1 MVRESK
7 DSEKQV
13 SLAKNASIYGAI
25 HSFLGLFAL
34 YLSFKCNRG
43 FNFGAFVTA
52 CCCPHLY
59 IIYILATRGI
69 SFCM

>member
-7 DSEKQV
+7 DSEKKV
-13 SLAKNASIYGAI
+13 LGVYGAI

-43 FNFGAFVTA
+43 FSFGAFVTA

>member
-7 DSEKQV
+7 NSEKKV
-13 SLAKNASIYGAI
+13 LSVNGAAIYGTI

-43 FNFGAFVTA
+43 FSFGAFVTA

>member
-7 DSEKQV
+7 DSEKKV
-13 SLAKNASIYGAI
+13 LGVKGASIYGAI

-43 FNFGAFVTA
+43 FSFGAFVTA